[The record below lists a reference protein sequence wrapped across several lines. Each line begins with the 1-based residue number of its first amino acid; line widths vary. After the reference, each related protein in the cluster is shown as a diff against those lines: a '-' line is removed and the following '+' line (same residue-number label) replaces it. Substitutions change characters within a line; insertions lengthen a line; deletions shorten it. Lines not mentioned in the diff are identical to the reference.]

1 MNKAKFLKKL
11 NRQLY
16 RLQRSERKRYLAD
29 YEEMLLEL
37 TENGMTEDEA
47 ILKLGDVKQIAREIL
62 NSSEGKFA
70 WIDGKGK
77 GLIVISFLLTVAAF
91 IHYNI
96 GLQGFVLHLNGGDG
110 PTSVFLAGKISARA
124 EIYVLAGIFVCI
136 TALYL
141 FWKKRAK

>member
-1 MNKAKFLKKL
+1 MNKAKFLKRL

-37 TENGMTEDEA
+37 MENGMTEDEA

-91 IHYNI
+91 VHYI
-96 GLQGFVLHLNGGDG
+96 GLKGFALHLNGGDG
-110 PTSVFLAGKISARA
+110 PTSVFLAGKFSART
-124 EIYVLAGIFVCI
+124 EIYVLAGIFVGV
-136 TALYL
+136 TAIYL